1 MAFAAQ
7 LTLFLGGFMLLREH
21 LQAVVEQKH
30 LLTHPFYVAWTEGK
44 LTRDHLKHYAIQYFQ
59 NVLAFPTYVSA
70 VHFNTPAMGTSI
82 ALRQE
87 ILENL
92 IEEERGNQNHP
103 ELWRR
108 FALALGA
115 TDAELLNTEAL
126 PTTTNLIATFRH
138 LCITAPFYAGLAAL
152 YAYESQIPAV
162 AATKID
168 GLKRFYGMTDANEYR
183 FFTVHQTADEAHAAA
198 ELKMIEDYADTL
210 EKQAEVLEVA
220 AQAADVL
227 WQFLDGVYDAYCDDL
242 KMQPACV

>member
-1 MAFAAQ
+1 MV
-7 LTLFLGGFMLLREH
+7 LRDQ

-30 LLTHPFYVAWTEGK
+30 LLTHPFYLAWTEGK
-44 LTRDHLKHYAIQYFQ
+44 LTRDHLKQYAIQYFQ

-70 VHFNTPAMGTSI
+70 VHFNTPHVGTSI

-92 IEEERGNQNHP
+92 IEEERGSQNHP

-115 TDAELLNTEAL
+115 TDAELANTEVL
-126 PTTTNLIATFRH
+126 PTTKNLIDTFRH
-138 LCITAPFYAGLAAL
+138 LCLTSPFYVGLAAL

-162 AATKID
+162 ATTKID
-168 GLKRFYGMTDANEYR
+168 GLKRFYGMTNANDYR
-183 FFTVHQTADEAHAAA
+183 FFTVHQAADEAHAAA
-198 ELKMIEDYADTL
+198 ELKMIEDYADTP
-210 EKQAEVLEVA
+210 EKQAEVLKVA
-220 AQAADVL
+220 AEAADAL

-242 KMQPACV
+242 KLEPVCV